1 MSKRTYPVPNKNL
14 SGSDYIQ
21 NKRAKQLFSG
31 TSNLAKTIEE
41 QNGNFPLLTPQ
52 GKLKPYQGTYG
63 LSGRSTPN
71 EKTYCLNTSHSYRDL
86 LAITKGK
93 YLLTPPNIAFASV
106 IQFKDVS
113 NAQKLY
119 NGLYYSYSY
128 NSTNA
133 LAYMDPGYPTTPAS
147 YVPNQIEYAPST
159 DASQRIIVDPS
170 YVITYSSESCVLT
183 PSVTGNVTINN
194 DYDSRYSFNRTINL
208 ALLSGFQYPSK
219 FSLDY
224 ETGDCINASND
235 IQGKYAFPSPPVNM
249 IAPVIS
255 GNTDVGSTLT
265 CSNGTWNGFP
275 PPTFTYQW
283 YRGTSPISGAT
294 TNTYVIQAPTGLPTI
309 TCQVTATN
317 ASGSATAT
325 SNAITP
331 TAPPANIVAPVISG
345 IPPYAVGST
354 LTCSNGTWNGYLPP
368 TFTYQ
373 WFRGASPISPAQTG
387 SSYIIVAAD
396 LGFAITCNVTGTNA
410 SGSATATSSNP
421 ITPTGVPMINTSP
434 VISGNTPVGSILTTT
449 NGTWY
454 TSSVISGYAYQWYR
468 GASPISGATNITYT
482 TQSPTD
488 IGQVITCR
496 VTATNAIGSSSPA
509 TSSNS
514 ITPTSAP
521 INSSAPVISGN
532 TLVGST
538 LTLDN
543 PGSWNGS
550 APITYTYQWYRGA
563 SSISGATNITYTT
576 QSPADIGQVI
586 TCHVTATNASG
597 SATATSNAITPTAP
611 PANIVAPV
619 ISGIP
624 PYAVGSTL
632 TCSNGTWNGYL
643 PPTFTY
649 QWFRGASPISPAQTG
664 SSYIIVAADLG
675 FAITCNVT
683 GTNASGSAT
692 ATSSNPITPTGVP
705 MINTSPVISGNTP
718 VGSILTTTNGTW
730 YTSSVISGYAYQWY
744 RGASPI
750 SGATN
755 ITYTTQSPTDIGQ
768 VITCRVTATNAI
780 GSSSPAT
787 SSNSITPTSAPINSS
802 APVISGNTLVGS
814 TLTLD
819 NPGSWNG
826 SAPITYTYQWYRGA
840 SSISGA
846 TNITYTTQSPADIG
860 QVITCHVTATNAYGS
875 STEPSNPITPTTPP
889 LNTLQPAINGVV
901 ISAPPVGL
909 AGIGEVGNEIICN
922 PGTWD
927 GFPALTFTYQW
938 YRGTSTISGATNSV
952 YISQMSDVGD
962 EITCHVTGTNV
973 HGSVTAISNITI
985 PTYTSF

>member
-93 YLLTPPNIAFASV
+93 YLLTPPNISFASE

-133 LAYMDPGYPTTPAS
+133 LAYMTPGYPTTPAS

-183 PSVTGNVTINN
+183 PSVTGNITINN

-208 ALLSGFQYPSK
+208 ALLSGFHYPSK

-235 IQGKYAFPSPPVNM
+235 IQGKYAFPSPPVNI
-249 IAPVIS
+249 IAPVIT
-255 GNTDVGSTLT
+255 GNKDVGSTLT

-283 YRGTSPISGAT
+283 YRGASPISGAT
-294 TNTYVIQAPTGLPTI
+294 TNTYVIEAPAGPPTI

-325 SNAITP
+325 SNAVTP
-331 TAPPANIVAPVISG
+331 TAPPVNTLAPVISG
-345 IPPYAVGST
+345 ISPYAVGST
-354 LTCSNGTWNGYLPP
+354 LTIDSPPGTWSGYLPP

-387 SSYIIVAAD
+387 SSYLIVAPD
-396 LGFAITCNVTGTNA
+396 LGFAITCHVTGTNA
-410 SGSATATSSNP
+410 SGFATAISNSV
-421 ITPTGVPMINTSP
+421 TPTGVPMINTPP

-482 TQSPTD
+482 TQAAD
-488 IGQVITCR
+488 LGFAITSR
-496 VTATNAIGSSSPA
+496 VTATNATGPSSPA

-514 ITPTSAP
+514 IS
-521 INSSAPVISGN
+521 
-532 TLVGST
+532 
-538 LTLDN
+538 
-543 PGSWNGS
+543 
-550 APITYTYQWYRGA
+550 
-563 SSISGATNITYTT
+563 
-576 QSPADIGQVI
+576 
-586 TCHVTATNASG
+586 
-597 SATATSNAITPTAP
+597 
-611 PANIVAPV
+611 
-619 ISGIP
+619 
-624 PYAVGSTL
+624 
-632 TCSNGTWNGYL
+632 
-643 PPTFTY
+643 
-649 QWFRGASPISPAQTG
+649 
-664 SSYIIVAADLG
+664 
-675 FAITCNVT
+675 
-683 GTNASGSAT
+683 
-692 ATSSNPITPTGVP
+692 PTGIP
-705 MINTSPVISGNTP
+705 MINISPVISGSAS
-718 VGSILTTTNGTW
+718 VGSTLTTTNGTW
-730 YTSSVISGYAYQWY
+730 YTNPAISSYAYQWY
-744 RGASPI
+744 TGASPI

-787 SSNSITPTSAPINSS
+787 SNSITPTSAPINAL
-802 APVISGNTLVGS
+802 APIISGNALVGS

-819 NPGSWNG
+819 SPGTWNG
-826 SAPITYTYQWYRGA
+826 SAPITYTYQWCRGA

-846 TNITYTTQSPADIG
+846 TTTTYTTQSPADIG
-860 QVITCHVTATNAYGS
+860 QAITCHVTANNAYGS

-901 ISAPPVGL
+901 ISAPQFGFTE
-909 AGIGEVGNEIICN
+909 IGEVGNQIICN
-922 PGTWD
+922 PGTWG
-927 GFPALTFTYQW
+927 GFPAPTFTYQW
-938 YRGTSTISGATNSV
+938 YRGTSPISGATNSV
-952 YISQMSDVGD
+952 YISQMSDVGY
-962 EITCHVTGTNV
+962 EITCRVTGTNV

-985 PTYTSF
+985 PTYTPF

>member
-235 IQGKYAFPSPPVNM
+235 IQGKYAFPSPPVN
-249 IAPVIS
+249 ITSPVIS

-265 CSNGTWNGFP
+265 CSNGTWNGYP

-294 TNTYVIQAPTGLPTI
+294 TNTYVIQAPAGLPTI

-331 TAPPANIVAPVISG
+331 TAPPANTLAPVISG

-354 LTCSNGTWNGYLPP
+354 LTINSPPGTWNGFPPP

-373 WFRGASPISPAQTG
+373 WYRGTSPISPAQTG
-387 SSYIIVAAD
+387 SSYIVVAAD
-396 LGFAITCNVTGTNA
+396 LGFAITCHVTGTNA
-410 SGSATATSSNP
+410 SGSATAISNS

-454 TSSVISGYAYQWYR
+454 TSSVISGYAYQWYRGASPISGATNITYTTQAADLGFAITSQVTATNATGPSSPATSSNSISPTGIPMINISPVISGSASVGSTLTTTNGTWYTNPAISSYAYQWYR

-521 INSSAPVISGN
+521 INSSAPIISGN

-563 SSISGATNITYTT
+563 SPISGATNITYTT
-576 QSPADIGQVI
+576 QSPADIGQAI
-586 TCHVTATNASG
+586 TCHVTATN
-597 SATATSNAITPTAP
+597 
-611 PANIVAPV
+611 V
-619 ISGIP
+619 
-624 PYAVGSTL
+624 
-632 TCSNGTWNGYL
+632 
-643 PPTFTY
+643 
-649 QWFRGASPISPAQTG
+649 
-664 SSYIIVAADLG
+664 
-675 FAITCNVT
+675 
-683 GTNASGSAT
+683 
-692 ATSSNPITPTGVP
+692 
-705 MINTSPVISGNTP
+705 
-718 VGSILTTTNGTW
+718 
-730 YTSSVISGYAYQWY
+730 
-744 RGASPI
+744 
-750 SGATN
+750 
-755 ITYTTQSPTDIGQ
+755 
-768 VITCRVTATNAI
+768 
-780 GSSSPAT
+780 
-787 SSNSITPTSAPINSS
+787 
-802 APVISGNTLVGS
+802 
-814 TLTLD
+814 
-819 NPGSWNG
+819 
-826 SAPITYTYQWYRGA
+826 
-840 SSISGA
+840 
-846 TNITYTTQSPADIG
+846 
-860 QVITCHVTATNAYGS
+860 YGS

-901 ISAPPVGL
+901 ISAPPVGFL
-909 AGIGEVGNEIICN
+909 DIGEVGNEIICN

-938 YRGTSTISGATNSV
+938 YRGTWFGSASPISGATNSV
-952 YISQMSDVGD
+952 YISQMSDVGY

>member
-170 YVITYSSESCVLT
+170 YVITYSSESCVLR
-183 PSVTGNVTINN
+183 PSVTGNITINN

-235 IQGKYAFPSPPVNM
+235 IQGKYAFPSPPVN
-249 IAPVIS
+249 ITSPVIS

-283 YRGTSPISGAT
+283 YRYGSPILGESG
-294 TNTYVIQAPTGLPTI
+294 NTYVIQAPAGLPTI

-354 LTCSNGTWNGYLPP
+354 LTINSPPGTWNGYLPP

-410 SGSATATSSNP
+410 SGSATATSSNS

-482 TQSPTD
+482 TQAAD
-488 IGQVITCR
+488 LGFAITSQ
-496 VTATNAIGSSSPA
+496 VTATNATGPSSPA

-521 INSSAPVISGN
+521 INTLAPVISGN
-532 TLVGST
+532 ALVGST
-538 LTLDN
+538 LTLDS

-563 SSISGATNITYTT
+563 SSISGATNTTYTT

-586 TCHVTATNASG
+586 TCHVTATN
-597 SATATSNAITPTAP
+597 
-611 PANIVAPV
+611 V
-619 ISGIP
+619 
-624 PYAVGSTL
+624 
-632 TCSNGTWNGYL
+632 
-643 PPTFTY
+643 
-649 QWFRGASPISPAQTG
+649 
-664 SSYIIVAADLG
+664 
-675 FAITCNVT
+675 
-683 GTNASGSAT
+683 
-692 ATSSNPITPTGVP
+692 
-705 MINTSPVISGNTP
+705 
-718 VGSILTTTNGTW
+718 
-730 YTSSVISGYAYQWY
+730 
-744 RGASPI
+744 
-750 SGATN
+750 
-755 ITYTTQSPTDIGQ
+755 
-768 VITCRVTATNAI
+768 
-780 GSSSPAT
+780 
-787 SSNSITPTSAPINSS
+787 
-802 APVISGNTLVGS
+802 
-814 TLTLD
+814 
-819 NPGSWNG
+819 
-826 SAPITYTYQWYRGA
+826 
-840 SSISGA
+840 
-846 TNITYTTQSPADIG
+846 
-860 QVITCHVTATNAYGS
+860 YGS

-901 ISAPPVGL
+901 IPAPRLGL
-909 AGIGEVGNEIICN
+909 AGIEEVGNEIICN

-938 YRGTSTISGATNSV
+938 YRRGYWFGSSASPISGATNSV
-952 YISQMSDVGD
+952 YISQMSDVGY